1 MKSPEITTKTI
12 LEALSDEWQPIT
24 SLIFKIE
31 IKEMMDARFLQIKLK
46 ELERKGLVLVDVIK
60 SKKNWK
66 LIVPDNIVDRHDV
79 DEYFDA
85 KNKQIKDLLKENPS
99 DLEAWHELAGEY
111 RENSHN
117 ELQFCLERIVDLDPF
132 DDEAW
137 LELGHEYFNQEDF
150 QWAIKSY
157 KNAYILALNEL
168 EPYFTIVSL
177 NNLGYAY
184 HKNGDYQQAIDSLE
198 KAFKLAT
205 EENYIS
211 LRKILL
217 RDIGNVFYEDSNY
230 LEAIKYYENALE
242 LSTNESGSLFNRD
255 LMFNLGTSY
264 EINKQPE
271 EAIACFEKI
280 LEFNSK
286 IDIVWSSLG
295 LVYSAKKE
303 YSKAIKSFEMVL
315 DLNPTDENNKD
326 NLRFA
331 LDEME
336 KNKQSV
342 IEELPHEIQ
351 DENVENFLQKN
362 HSLALLKEQNDKFD
376 ELIKIMEFSVTI
388 NIKSYINDLI
398 KPFFENPSNKKIKKL
413 KKSIEQHIEGWPED
427 KREEFFN
434 ECFRTIKRYEDMQPL
449 KWKKWGSNLLRL
461 ISVLR

>member
-1 MKSPEITTKTI
+1 MTSSEISTKKI

-24 SLIFKIE
+24 SLIFKME
-31 IKEMMDARFLQIKLK
+31 IKQMVDARFLQIKLK
-46 ELERKGLVLVDVIK
+46 ELERKDLILVNIIK
-60 SKKNWK
+60 NKKNWK
-66 LIVPDNIVDRHDV
+66 LIVPDYIVHKHDV
-79 DEYFDA
+79 VEYFDA
-85 KNKQIKDLLKENPS
+85 KNKQINDLLKENPS
-99 DLEAWHELAGEY
+99 DLKAWHELAGEY
-111 RENSHN
+111 HENSHN
-117 ELQFCLERIVDLDPF
+117 ELQFCLKRIVDLDPF
-132 DDEAW
+132 DEEAW
-137 LELGHEYFNQEDF
+137 LELGDEYFNQEDF
-150 QWAIKSY
+150 HWAIKSY
-157 KNAYILALNEL
+157 KNASKLTLNEL
-168 EPYFTIVSL
+168 DPHFTIMSL
-177 NNLGYAY
+177 NKLGYAY

-198 KAFKLAT
+198 EALKLAK

-217 RDIGNVFYEDSNY
+217 RDKGNVFYEDGNY
-230 LEAIKYYENALE
+230 QEAIKYYENALE

-280 LEFNSK
+280 LEYNSK

-315 DLNPTDENNKD
+315 DLNPTDENNKN

-342 IEELPHEIQ
+342 IEEPPHEIQ
-351 DENVENFLQKN
+351 DENVENFQQKN
-362 HSLALLKEQNDKFD
+362 HLLDLLKEQNDKFD
-376 ELIKIMEFSVTI
+376 ELIKITEFSATI
-388 NIKSYINDLI
+388 HIKSYINNLI
-398 KPFFENPSNKKIKKL
+398 KPFFKNPSNKKIKKL
-413 KKSIEQHIEGWPED
+413 KKSIEQYIEVWTAD
-427 KREEFFN
+427 KREVFFN
-434 ECFRTIKRYEDMQPL
+434 ECSRTIKRYEGMQPL

-461 ISVLR
+461 ISILR